1 LGRVWADQSWGSS
14 VQHVPLTYLSP
25 PIRKGERTRT
35 SRSDSVREEGE
46 GNALTQPGEFWCE
59 LYESRRR
66 TAGGRCWKNGTRG
79 CLKNRKTGQSDRTD
93 GRLDV
98 ERDPFEHLPRRAHPG
113 AEGSCVGRSLVMR
126 MMRSV
131 GDRLGIN
138 QRAEEQEADSQ
149 ADCYGSP
156 KRNVHDQ
163 HTADSSQSGCSL
175 SSHAWCG
182 VLLLITVRIAVY

>member
-1 LGRVWADQSWGSS
+1 V
-14 VQHVPLTYLSP
+14 
-25 PIRKGERTRT
+25 
-35 SRSDSVREEGE
+35 
-46 GNALTQPGEFWCE
+46 
-59 LYESRRR
+59 
-66 TAGGRCWKNGTRG
+66 
-79 CLKNRKTGQSDRTD
+79 KNRE
-93 GRLDV
+93 GREQDWSKVSLKDNLDA
-98 ERDPFEHLPRRAHPG
+98 FKHLARGAHPG

-149 ADCYGSP
+149 ADCDGSP
-156 KRNVHDQ
+156 KRIVHDQ